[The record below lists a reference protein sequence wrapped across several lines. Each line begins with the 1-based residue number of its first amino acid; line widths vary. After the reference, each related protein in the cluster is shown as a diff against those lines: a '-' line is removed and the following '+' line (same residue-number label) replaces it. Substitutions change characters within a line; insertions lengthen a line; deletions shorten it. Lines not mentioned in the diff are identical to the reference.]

1 MARTTG
7 ATIMPILK
15 IMYYGKWIAVWVI
28 SVQGN
33 LSTSGGVFDTATKYV
48 ARTLPSPR
56 MNPIKGNARPLN
68 P

>member
-1 MARTTG
+1 
-7 ATIMPILK
+7 
-15 IMYYGKWIAVWVI
+15 MYYGKWIAVWVI

-56 MNPIKGNARPLN
+56 MNPNKGNARPLN

>member
-1 MARTTG
+1 M
-7 ATIMPILK
+7 
-15 IMYYGKWIAVWVI
+15 

-33 LSTSGGVFDTATKYV
+33 LSTSGGLFETATKYV

-56 MNPIKGNARPLN
+56 MNPNKGNARPLK